1 MADGLRVQTRQQQ
14 QLFPAYS
21 FIFPKEMLGT
31 VSTL

>member
-1 MADGLRVQTRQQQ
+1 MADGLRVQTRQQ